1 MNTTPDLFI
10 ANLIR
15 DYLADEDSIAAGVPN
30 NETLPKVV
38 MDTAKD
44 PDMPSIVVAAKE
56 VGNRGPRR
64 TIEVQV
70 LLLTRLK
77 AGDVGAAVSD
87 QFTTRAAA
95 SAWLE
100 KIDERLR
107 NKSALKTY
115 IEALP
120 DESRVGWTCG
130 KLVHGGQA
138 APQRNAST
146 GTAFYALLQTWEL
159 VWDNPPED

>member
-10 ANLIR
+10 AQLLR
-15 DYLADEDSIAAGVPN
+15 DYLADEDSIAAGVPD
-30 NETLPKVV
+30 EDTLPKVV

-44 PDMPSIVVAAKE
+44 PDLPSIVVAAKE
-56 VGNRGPRR
+56 IESRGPRR
-64 TIEVQV
+64 TLDVQV

-77 AGDVGAAVSD
+77 AASGAASSAE
-87 QFTTRAAA
+87 FTTRAAA
-95 SAWLE
+95 AAWLE

-107 NKSALKTY
+107 NKTALRAY

-120 DESRVGWTCG
+120 DESRDGWTCG
-130 KLVHGGQA
+130 KLVHRGQA
-138 APQRNAST
+138 APMRNAET

-159 VWDNPPED
+159 VWDNPPEE